1 MYVSR
6 YVSGGVHVLAS
17 SSLRMYSNDG
27 IAEDTETEMVA
38 CFMRRACVA
47 SG

>member
-1 MYVSR
+1 MYVLR

-27 IAEDTETEMVA
+27 VVEDTETEMIA
-38 CFMRRACVA
+38 CPMRRACMA
-47 SG
+47 SC